1 MKSFHELTSL
11 AVENKTEFLTIS
23 RSDCLA
29 ATRLYAE
36 EKRSDIHQQH
46 RAGASGTNVV
56 RMLSDLADE
65 LVLGIF
71 QFALN
76 HVSKPHVIKRRTA
89 LCAHGGYGKRQLNPH
104 SDLDLGLA
112 YEGRLDKNIEELTDY
127 IVPFVWDLGYENS
140 FVSRSIKDA
149 LVLSANDTKVFTSY
163 LGCRLLVGNPE
174 LYARLKL
181 AIEKMKPKDV
191 ANRFSE
197 LQLRERGDNLPEADK
212 DVYAPE
218 PDIKNGSGGLRDYQT
233 AIWLYTLAHGAHTLD
248 ELSSQSLI
256 TEEER
261 INTAEALD
269 HMWSI
274 RNELHFQAG
283 KPQERLT
290 FQFEQDVAVAM
301 GYTDE
306 QTRDT
311 SRFMQDYYFAAR
323 QLRLFLQHAAHN
335 CGFYMANG
343 NKSSNDGDSVIEVI
357 DGELH
362 VSTTDKHW
370 IEENPTRVMALF
382 WECARHKAVL
392 NPATS
397 KLIRDNLHL
406 IGDAFQK
413 SDLVRRYFVSICNRP
428 IQAGRI
434 LRMMADAG
442 VLERYIPEFGNVR
455 DIVRYEDFH
464 HYPVDEH
471 TLRTFEA
478 LAVIPDQ
485 TGMVGEFLETALER
499 LTDPHILV
507 LALLFHDL
515 GKVEG
520 EEHSEAGMIL
530 AKNIGNRIGLPDEE
544 TEMISFLVK
553 HHLLMTHF
561 AFYRDTDDSDVI
573 ENFSN
578 TIRSENRLR
587 LLFLLSYAD
596 MSAVGPNVW
605 NDWKGQ
611 LLVKLYL
618 KTEKVLLGH
627 QEVVAESFWEHPKTE
642 QIIKEKP
649 EIAREHIIEHI
660 QDLGLQYFS
669 AFTAELIAEHI
680 GCIQEAESF
689 GFSSHCLENDDGETS
704 EVIVCTRD
712 HPGLFKEI
720 TGCLASL
727 LVDVEW
733 ASVHTR
739 SNGMTLD
746 SFRVVN
752 PGKRTPL
759 TPLQIHAINEKVL
772 SVVNGHKKVEDLL
785 KASQQRIY
793 AVINPPVPV
802 KCKVAFDNEVS
813 RQYTVVDI
821 TGGDRTGLLFDIA
834 DVFEKGKLD
843 IASARIVTDA
853 RRVRDAFYI
862 TYHGNKIIDI
872 GMQNDLEKA
881 LLNAIQSKS
890 AA

>member
-1 MKSFHELTSL
+1 MKSFHELTAL
-11 AVENKTEFLTIS
+11 ATENKTDFLNVS
-23 RSDCLA
+23 RTDCLA
-29 ATRLYAE
+29 VTRAYAE
-36 EKRSDIHQQH
+36 EIRTKIELDHQS
-46 RAGASGTNVV
+46 GASGTNVV
-56 RMLSDLADE
+56 RTLSDLADE
-65 LVLGIF
+65 LVLGIY

-76 HVSKPHVIKRRTA
+76 HVSKPHVIQRRTA
-89 LCAHGGYGKRQLNPH
+89 LCAHGGYGRRQLNPH

-112 YEGRLDKNIEELTDY
+112 YEGKLDKNIKELTDY
-127 IVPFVWDLGYENS
+127 MIPFIWDLGYENS

-149 LVLSANDTKVFTSY
+149 LELAAKDTKVFTSY
-163 LGCRLLVGNPE
+163 LGCRLLVGNGE
-174 LYARLKL
+174 VYARLKL

-191 ANRFSE
+191 ANRFAE
-197 LQLRERGDNLPEADK
+197 LQLRERGDDLPLADR

-218 PDIKNGSGGLRDYQT
+218 PDIKNGAGGLRDYQT
-233 AIWLYTLAHGAHTLD
+233 ALWLYTLAHRASTLD

-269 HMWSI
+269 HMWAI

-283 KPQERLT
+283 KPQDRLT
-290 FQFEQDVAVAM
+290 FQLEQDVAVAM

-306 QTRDT
+306 LTRDT

-335 CGFYMANG
+335 CGFQMANG
-343 NKSSNDGDSVIEVI
+343 TKPAQKSDSVIDIVN
-357 DGELH
+357 GELH
-362 VSTTDKHW
+362 VTTTDTHW
-370 IEENPTRVMALF
+370 FEENPSRMMALF
-382 WECARHKAVL
+382 WECMRHQAAL
-392 NPATS
+392 SPAAS
-397 KLIRDNLHL
+397 KLVRDNLHL
-406 IGDAFQK
+406 IGEAFQK
-413 SDLVRRYFVSICNRP
+413 SDLVRRYFVAICNRP
-428 IQAGRI
+428 QQVGRVF
-434 LRMMADAG
+434 RMMADTG

-478 LAVIPDQ
+478 LAVIPEQ
-485 TGMVGEFLETALER
+485 TGSVGEFLESSMER

-520 EEHSEAGMIL
+520 EEHSEAGMII
-530 AKNIGNRIGLPDEE
+530 AKAIGNRIGLPDEE

-573 ENFSN
+573 ESFST

-618 KTEKVLLGH
+618 KTEKILLGH
-627 QEVVAESFWEHPKTE
+627 QEVISDSFWEHPKTE
-642 QIIKEKP
+642 QIVKDLPDIG
-649 EIAREHIIEHI
+649 REQIVDHIR
-660 QDLGLQYFS
+660 DLGLHYFS
-669 AFTAELIAEHI
+669 TFTAEHISEHI
-680 GCIQEAESF
+680 RCIKEAESF
-689 GFSSHCLENDDGETS
+689 GFGIHCFENEDKETS

-739 SNGMTLD
+739 DNGITLD

-759 TPLQIHAINEKVL
+759 TPLQIHAVNEKVL
-772 SVVNGHKKVEDLL
+772 SVVNGSKKVEDFL

-802 KCKVAFDNEVS
+802 ECKIAFDNEVS

-821 TGGDRTGLLFDIA
+821 MGGDRTGLLFDLA
-834 DVFEKGKLD
+834 NVFEKEQLD

-862 TYHGNKIIDI
+862 TFHGEKIIDT
-872 GMQNDLEKA
+872 GVQNNLKKA
-881 LLNAIQSKS
+881 LLNAVQSKS